1 MGKVGKPKGAPKSG
15 GRQKGTPNKAT
26 REIKAIAQPYGPEA
40 IATLAEIMRH
50 SESEPARVAAANAL
64 LDRGYGKPSQTV
76 AVDQTLTM
84 IDERAETEALI
95 RELSAQRVAVSRH

>member
-1 MGKVGKPKGAPKSG
+1 VNESQAAAAGKGRPKGA
-15 GRQKGTPNKAT
+15 TNKAT
-26 REIKAIAQPYGPEA
+26 REIKEIAQPYGPEA

-76 AVDQTLTM
+76 AVDQTLTVV
-84 IDERAETEALI
+84 DDRAETEAYI
-95 RELSAQRVAVSRH
+95 RELSAQPVTVSRH